1 MANSR
6 SYALLDID
14 HQQKIP
20 LFPISSLENAS
31 AEIVG
36 GEAED
41 IAPNH
46 TGLKPNHST
55 PSEGSSRRNGSNQ
68 GHGRTTSL
76 GALVEGLTRRNQ
88 SPRPQSEGQSGGE
101 HVSHLQEPS
110 EPILEPHSG
119 NDPNGSEPLPTN
131 VSRGKP
137 LPLTPGDTRPSSSVS
152 ANQSNSTSVP
162 LRPHI
167 LSPRPT
173 EFLLV
178 TGTTSKDPG
187 VGIFVNL
194 DGDVCRGTIE
204 FEKYPEDVVLDCQN
218 DASNQTPKLIEGNS
232 EDYVLAV
239 IQGGHRGRTAGI
251 EIQPLNPDAGSNQPQ
266 KAWMA
271 VPSRS
276 TAASTEP
283 SRSSHTDLGVRRV
296 NSVVSVFVESL
307 GVLLQ
312 LVRLRLPSDGSD
324 RGDQATSQ
332 VAHLE
337 IASDDVSLDK
347 AQLSVVPGKAEAGF
361 QGDVAQDAS
370 DATRVREEQR
380 FARRFSSQ
388 PSRLMSWRGNSIW
401 LVVRNPFAIRLDACL
416 DSIAPSMPNIGSI
429 DRRRI
434 IDLLSN
440 IRGEE
445 PKTETHFL
453 SLGYIRQKASLLLFA
468 SFMNCSVRAEKKM
481 GAAEIQAIEDSLL
494 EGAVDPRVVMT
505 MVPFFHHDIFEGSKG
520 IWVHGGVQAFVES
533 YLPTAHRQSDIQPAS
548 GKVDL
553 ELIKLLRR
561 YLSEWR
567 RKKGFGSVAD
577 ERHVF
582 QSIDASLLH
591 ALLELDRGRPRG
603 RTAASSTRVELYAL
617 VDQGIDCFDR
627 AVSLLEQY
635 QRLYVLSRLYHS
647 RKLSSQVL
655 STWTRIIDQDG
666 DDGGEFT
673 DGENEMRKYLTK
685 SENAADVTKYGA
697 WLAQR
702 NPAMGV
708 RVFTEVKSRVRVQP
722 PLVIEILK
730 SQAPEALRMYLEHL
744 VFGHGVRESEA
755 RPSQIHLTAD
765 RNRTTSTTLP
775 TSISTESWGSSK
787 RRRERET
794 FSCARTRVIV
804 LSARHGRHIVNLSSR
819 TRWTKVG
826 GMIGSDCSSFSEGV
840 MASLVPTTWLMP

>member
-20 LFPISSLENAS
+20 LFPISSLESAS
-31 AEIVG
+31 AETVG

-41 IAPNH
+41 IRLSH
-46 TGLKPNHST
+46 TAGLKPNHSI
-55 PSEGSSRRNGSNQ
+55 PSEGSSRRNGNNQ

-76 GALVEGLTRRNQ
+76 GALVGGLTQRNQ
-88 SPRPQSEGQSGGE
+88 SPRPQSEGQSGRE
-101 HVSHLQEPS
+101 PVSHLQEPS

-119 NDPNGSEPLPTN
+119 NDSTESEPLPKN
-131 VSRGKP
+131 SSREKP
-137 LPLTPGDTRPSSSVS
+137 LPLTPGDTWPSSLVYAS
-152 ANQSNSTSVP
+152 QSNPASIP

-167 LSPRPT
+167 VSPKPT

-178 TGTTSKDPG
+178 TGTTIMDPG

-218 DASNQTPKLIEGNS
+218 HASNQTPKLIEGNS

-239 IQGGHRGRTAGI
+239 IQGGHHGETAGV
-251 EIQPLNPDAGSNQPQ
+251 EIQPLNPDTGSNQPP

-276 TAASTEP
+276 TAASAEP
-283 SRSSHTDLGVRRV
+283 SPSSYSALGVRRV

-307 GVLLQ
+307 SALLQ
-312 LVRLRLPSDGSD
+312 LVRLRLPSDGSGE
-324 RGDQATSQ
+324 GDQATSQ
-332 VAHLE
+332 AAHLE
-337 IASDDVSLDK
+337 NASDNVALHS
-347 AQLSVVPGKAEAGF
+347 ARSSVAYGKHEADS
-361 QGDVAQDAS
+361 QEDVARDAR

-380 FARRFSSQ
+380 FARRFGSQ
-388 PSRLMSWRGNSIW
+388 PSGLMAWRGSSIW
-401 LVVRNPFAIRLDACL
+401 LIVRNPFAIRLDARL
-416 DSIAPSMPNIGSI
+416 DSMAPSTSNVGSI
-429 DRRRI
+429 DRRQI
-434 IDLLSN
+434 LDLLSN
-440 IRGEE
+440 MRGEE

-468 SFMNCSVRAEKKM
+468 NFINSSVRVEKKM
-481 GAAEIQAIEDSLL
+481 DAAEIQVIEDSLL

-505 MVPFFHHDIFEGSKG
+505 MVPFLHQDISESNKG
-520 IWVHGGVQAFVES
+520 IWVHGGVQALVES
-533 YLPTAHRQSDIQPAS
+533 YLPTAHQQSDVQLAP
-548 GKVDL
+548 GEVNL

-577 ERHVF
+577 EQHVF
-582 QSIDASLLH
+582 ESIDAGLLH
-591 ALLELDRGRPRG
+591 TLLELDRGRSMG

-647 RKLSSQVL
+647 RKLTTQVL
-655 STWTRIIDQDG
+655 STWTRIIDHDV
-666 DDGGEFT
+666 DGGEFT
-673 DGENEMRKYLTK
+673 DGENEIRRYLAK
-685 SENAADVTKYGA
+685 SENVADVARYGA
-697 WLAQR
+697 WLARR

-708 RVFTEVKSRVRVQP
+708 RVFTEVKSRVRFQP
-722 PLVIEILK
+722 HRVIEILK
-730 SQAPEALRMYLEHL
+730 SQTPEALRIYLEHL
-744 VFGHGVRESEA
+744 VFGQGV
-755 RPSQIHLTAD
+755 
-765 RNRTTSTTLP
+765 
-775 TSISTESWGSSK
+775 
-787 RRRERET
+787 
-794 FSCARTRVIV
+794 C
-804 LSARHGRHIVNLSSR
+804 
-819 TRWTKVG
+819 
-826 GMIGSDCSSFSEGV
+826 
-840 MASLVPTTWLMP
+840 